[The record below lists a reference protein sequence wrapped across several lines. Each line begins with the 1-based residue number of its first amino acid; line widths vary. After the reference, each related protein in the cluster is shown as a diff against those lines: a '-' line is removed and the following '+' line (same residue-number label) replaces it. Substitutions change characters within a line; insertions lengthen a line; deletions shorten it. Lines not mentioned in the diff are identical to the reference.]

1 MCPKIQSPAVGSVCA
16 PVSSVHASAGEDGGC
31 TDTPNGW
38 RLSLVIILCKL
49 NFYHIKVMS
58 IYKLQEI
65 SADHILLQCTYTKS
79 CRIFLM
85 YFFHFGILSWKVLRC
100 QAKDTSSVY
109 DEESEAKVQR
119 EGRGQLISL
128 TLVILNLSV
137 KIH

>member
-1 MCPKIQSPAVGSVCA
+1 
-16 PVSSVHASAGEDGGC
+16 
-31 TDTPNGW
+31 
-38 RLSLVIILCKL
+38 
-49 NFYHIKVMS
+49 
-58 IYKLQEI
+58 
-65 SADHILLQCTYTKS
+65 
-79 CRIFLM
+79 M